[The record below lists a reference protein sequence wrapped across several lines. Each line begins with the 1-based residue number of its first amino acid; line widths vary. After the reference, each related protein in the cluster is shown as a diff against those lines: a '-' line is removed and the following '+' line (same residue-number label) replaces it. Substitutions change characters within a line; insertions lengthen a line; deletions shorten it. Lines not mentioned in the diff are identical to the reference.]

1 MKSPFRNL
9 RRNVALIS
17 ATLMVSVGF
26 VSIPMPAS
34 AVTVGSGK
42 CSMDV
47 NNSSGVSVVEFGK
60 FCYVAFKSTGIS
72 YTWTRPGG
80 VSSVD
85 LLVVAGGGGGGSRHA
100 GGGGAGGLLQ
110 EQNVAVTANTL
121 SIAVGA
127 GGAGGAAS
135 SALGSDGS
143 NGANSVVSGASL
155 TTRTAIG
162 GGAGGHGTVG
172 AVGGSGGGGGCCV
185 GAGSAGTN
193 GQGSAGSAGV
203 TGSSPYGYWLGGGG
217 GGAGSAATAA
227 NGSTIVAGI
236 GGAGTS
242 VSWISTTVRASLNV
256 GVESSS
262 ASFFAG
268 GGGGGT
274 AQYGTGGSGGVGGG
288 GAGATYQGT
297 PVAGTSNSG
306 GGGGGGGM
314 YSNNAVVAGG
324 AGGSGVVVIRYTKT
338 APILSYN
345 ASDINSYDSAVGT
358 AVNDIATGSNY
369 DGTIITGANGLTTT
383 FNAATGAWSFPG
395 AGTTMN
401 GPYIDVPNMSSTPF
415 NTHGMTVDFEA
426 DFGSSADMW
435 ERIIDFSEG
444 GFDND
449 NILLG
454 RAGVTRDL
462 ILSIFNGST
471 VSSCTYVNGISAT
484 SEMARWTVSIDG
496 TNCRMYKNGSLVHTQ
511 GFTAK
516 PAAGLTL
523 SDNFIARSNWPQWD
537 ASFEGSIRS
546 VNIYAGG
553 LTAAEVEDFT
563 NKTITFDSMVGGAS
577 TVIQTRLTSGSI
589 KLPTPAT
596 RDGYTFTGWFTSN
609 TYATKV
615 GDAGATYAPT
625 ATATLY
631 GGWKTAEPVGNLV
644 VNIDATNLLS
654 VPSSPTTVTSVY
666 PSSSAISSEAVGAIS
681 RDTANS
687 PGSINMTAST
697 GSHVNMRANNAATF
711 AGAMSYETW
720 FKCSAY
726 RGSAWNILA
735 THWFSTA
742 AGAAATGADW
752 HFGIYNNKLQVNA
765 GSTLGTGDYTFSN
778 ADCASNKWMLLG
790 FTIDASNNLQ
800 IYINGRPDGAVRPG
814 ITRVTTT
821 NAVLVIG
828 DARDQAHARG
838 YYSRM
843 RLYNTALT
851 SAQMLANYSAEAV
864 TYGTGPYNLNYA
876 AGPNGTG
883 SNITASYNAGT
894 AVTLGGSS
902 TGFTRTGYNISGW
915 TTSSTS
921 GAAKTHDLNQVV
933 NLDATLTLYPVW
945 AANVSTVTYNYDGAT
960 GGNSAA
966 TATFATGGTAI
977 TLPTP
982 TKTGYTFAGWYTTS
996 GFTTQVTGPIS
1007 PTSDLTLYAKWT
1019 TGSFTITYT
1028 YNGATGGNSSA
1039 TATYVTGSPGVTLPT
1054 PTKTGYTFA
1063 GWYAESVFTT
1073 QVTGAQTPTSNIT
1086 LYAKWTAN
1094 TYALTYNYNGATGG
1108 NGTATAYFTTGGTAI
1123 TLPTPTKTGYTFVGW
1138 YAESTFNTQVSGAQS
1153 PGSDATLY
1161 AKWTGN
1167 TYTLTYTYNG
1177 ATGGNSSATAS
1188 YTSGGTAITLP
1199 VPTRTGYTFA
1209 GWYAEST
1216 FNTQVSGAQTP
1227 GADATL
1233 YAKWTA
1239 NTYTLTYNY
1248 NGATGGNSTAT
1259 ATFTSGGTAITLPAP
1274 TRTGYTFGGWYAESG
1289 FTTAVTGAQSPTAD
1303 ATLYAKWTANTYT
1316 LTYTY
1321 NGATGGNSSATASY
1335 TTGGSTITLPTPT
1348 KTGYTFAGWFAESAF
1363 TTSVTGAQTL
1373 TADATIYAKWTAVN
1387 YSLTY
1392 NANAVTTGSVPID
1405 ATNYNIGNSAVVAGN
1420 TGSLARTGYS
1430 FAGWTLAADGSG
1442 TVYQSGQTLTW
1453 GSASQTLYAKWT
1465 ANTYTISYNTNGATG
1480 AQTNSS
1486 DTYTTG
1492 STAVTLSTVGTMAK
1506 TGYTFA
1512 GWSTSAA
1519 GSVIVGTYTTSAN
1532 VTLYAIWNIRSI
1544 AVTHAKGSAS
1554 SASFISFPAN
1564 TSANYGT
1571 RVTLSN
1577 NIDSSVTYSSSTYA
1591 FVGWSDGTSLYQPGA
1606 QYLLGAND
1614 VTLTAIWVQAYG
1626 VRYVFNGGTPANGS
1640 SAIDAE
1646 CLVVGN
1652 LCTDQQV
1659 ITANVAPTRAG
1670 YNFTGWTDQMGN
1682 AVTAGSTFTV
1692 SLTRYLLY
1700 AGWQAINYT
1709 VTYAPAGGASTPTQA
1724 SLNYGDTFTLANG
1737 ITRTG
1742 YDFAGWSDGSA
1753 TLGAGATYTVGLTN
1767 ITLTA
1772 QWTPKVYTVT
1782 YDWNGGSGTSV
1793 APVNYTVGTTG
1804 ITLSGATDHVK
1815 DGYQFGGWA
1824 LTIGGDAVNSPF
1836 VPTGSTLLYAIWG
1849 AGSYAITFA
1858 PNYGNSINSVT
1869 TVANGSST
1877 TLPTLTRNNFVF
1889 DGWYTASTG
1898 GTKIGN
1904 GGVTYTPAGSRQL
1917 YAQWIQSSLFG
1928 VIGNLSRISTITA
1941 SDTVASTYSGTN
1953 GGSGVSVTVPRAS
1966 LPAGT
1971 LINLD
1976 LINDTSY
1983 AQSVLTSPNSYILAL
1998 AVSWLALDETVPDTA
2013 TGTSISL
2020 TLTNS
2025 SIRAGA
2031 LIYSIQN
2038 GIATLLGTATQ
2049 NGTLTVQLTSDPS
2062 LYVVQTV
2069 PTAPLAIVSTVTSNS
2084 ATVTWTAPSSDGG
2097 AAITGYTVTLN
2108 TGATCTTATLTCT
2121 FNNLVAGTN
2130 YTATV
2135 LATNSVGSSVTGSA
2149 SFSPTAPV
2157 AAPATPAPAPT
2168 PTPTPTPEPKPEPK
2182 PEPTPEPTPAPVK
2195 PVVVPVAAVQAVVKV
2210 LPDST
2215 PLLTGAKISAPISFA
2230 PDSSK
2235 LSAAAIS
2242 DIKALATKMKGK
2254 TGWLLVTGFVKDV
2267 GRSAAEVKKLA
2278 SARALAVSKQL
2289 SKLKIPVKIGFL
2301 GYGAFNTKNPNST
2314 DRKVEVRWVPA
2325 ETSTP

>member
-1 MKSPFRNL
+1 
-9 RRNVALIS
+9 
-17 ATLMVSVGF
+17 
-26 VSIPMPAS
+26 
-34 AVTVGSGK
+34 
-42 CSMDV
+42 
-47 NNSSGVSVVEFGK
+47 
-60 FCYVAFKSTGIS
+60 
-72 YTWTRPGG
+72 
-80 VSSVD
+80 
-85 LLVVAGGGGGGSRHA
+85 
-100 GGGGAGGLLQ
+100 
-110 EQNVAVTANTL
+110 
-121 SIAVGA
+121 
-127 GGAGGAAS
+127 
-135 SALGSDGS
+135 
-143 NGANSVVSGASL
+143 
-155 TTRTAIG
+155 
-162 GGAGGHGTVG
+162 
-172 AVGGSGGGGGCCV
+172 
-185 GAGSAGTN
+185 
-193 GQGSAGSAGV
+193 
-203 TGSSPYGYWLGGGG
+203 
-217 GGAGSAATAA
+217 
-227 NGSTIVAGI
+227 
-236 GGAGTS
+236 
-242 VSWISTTVRASLNV
+242 
-256 GVESSS
+256 
-262 ASFFAG
+262 
-268 GGGGGT
+268 
-274 AQYGTGGSGGVGGG
+274 
-288 GAGATYQGT
+288 
-297 PVAGTSNSG
+297 
-306 GGGGGGGM
+306 M
-314 YSNNAVVAGG
+314 YSNNSVMAGG
-324 AGGSGVVVIRYTKT
+324 AGGSGVVVIRYVKT
-338 APILSYN
+338 VPMLSYN
-345 ASDINSYDSAVGT
+345 ASDINSYDSAAGN
-358 AVNDIATGSNY
+358 AVNDLAAGSIY
-369 DGTIITGANGLTTT
+369 DGTLITGANGQAAT
-383 FNAATGAWSFPG
+383 FNAATGAWNFPG

-401 GPYIDVPNMSSTPF
+401 GPYVDLPNISTTPF
-415 NTHGMTVDFEA
+415 ANQGITIDFEA
-426 DFGSSADMW
+426 DFGNSKDMW

-444 GFDND
+444 GLDND
-449 NILLG
+449 NILVA
-454 RAGVTRDL
+454 RAGTTDDL
-462 ILSIFNGST
+462 NFQVYNGA
-471 VSSCTYVNGISAT
+471 SAT
-484 SEMARWTVSIDG
+484 NCTFVGGIASVTGMNRWMVTADG
-496 TNCRMYKNGSLVHTQ
+496 TNCRIYRNGSLVHTQ
-511 GFTAK
+511 AFSAK
-516 PAAGLTL
+516 PTAGLTL
-523 SDNFIARSNWPQWD
+523 TDNFIARSNWPNWD

-546 VNIYAGG
+546 VNIYAGA
-553 LTAAEVEDFT
+553 LTPAEVQDFSY
-563 NKTITFDSMVGGAS
+563 KTITSDSRVGGVQS
-577 TVIQTRLTSGSI
+577 VIQTRMTSGSI
-589 KLPTPAT
+589 KLPTPAA
-596 RDGYTFTGWFTSN
+596 RDGYTFTGWFTS
-609 TYATKV
+609 TAYTSKV

-631 GGWKTAEPVGNLV
+631 GGWKTAEPAGNLV
-644 VNIDATNLLS
+644 VNIDGTNLLS
-654 VPSSPTTVTSVY
+654 VPASPTTVTSVY
-666 PSSSAISSEAVGAIS
+666 PAATSLTSTAVGAIA

-687 PGSINMTAST
+687 PGAIDMTAQT
-697 GSHVNMRANNAATF
+697 GSHLNMGANNAATF
-711 AGAMSYETW
+711 SGAMTYETW
-720 FKCSAY
+720 FKCSNY
-726 RGSAWNILA
+726 RGTGWNILA
-735 THWFSTA
+735 THWFSNTAGTA
-742 AGAAATGADW
+742 ASGADW
-752 HFGIYNNKLQVNA
+752 HFGIYNGRLQVNT
-765 GSTLGTGDYTFSN
+765 GTTLGTGDYNFSS
-778 ADCASNKWMLLG
+778 ADCGSNKWMLLG

-800 IYINGRPDGAVRPG
+800 LYINGRPDGSVKTNMVR
-814 ITRVTTT
+814 VSST
-821 NAVLVIG
+821 NAILMIG
-828 DARDQAHARG
+828 DARTDAHARG
-838 YYSRM
+838 YYSRV

-851 SAQMLANYSAEAV
+851 STQMLANYSAEAV
-864 TYGTGPYNLNYA
+864 TYGAGPYNLNYA
-876 AGPNGTG
+876 PGPNGTG

-894 AVTLGGSS
+894 AVTLGGAN
-902 TGFTRTGYNISGW
+902 TAFTRTGYNISGW

-921 GAAKTHDLNQVV
+921 GAAKTHDLNQVI

-945 AANVSTVTYNYDGAT
+945 AANVATVTYNYDGAT

-966 TATFATGGTAI
+966 TATYATGGTAI

-982 TKTGYTFAGWYTTS
+982 TKTGYSFAGWYTTS

-1019 TGSFTITYT
+1019 SGSFTITYT
-1028 YNGATGGNSSA
+1028 YNGATGGNSAA
-1039 TATYVTGSPGVTLPT
+1039 TSTYVTGAPGVTLPT
-1054 PTKTGYTFA
+1054 PTRTGYTFA
-1063 GWYAESVFTT
+1063 GWYAESGLTT

-1094 TYALTYNYNGATGG
+1094 TYTLTFNYNGATGG
-1108 NGTATAYFTTGGTAI
+1108 NGTATSYFTSGGTAI
-1123 TLPTPTKTGYTFVGW
+1123 TLPTPTKTGYTF
-1138 YAESTFNTQVSGAQS
+1138 
-1153 PGSDATLY
+1153 
-1161 AKWTGN
+1161 
-1167 TYTLTYTYNG
+1167 
-1177 ATGGNSSATAS
+1177 
-1188 YTSGGTAITLP
+1188 
-1199 VPTRTGYTFA
+1199 A
-1209 GWYAEST
+1209 GWYAESGFT
-1216 FNTQVSGAQTP
+1216 TLVSGTQTLT
-1227 GADATL
+1227 ADRAI

-1248 NGATGGNSTAT
+1248 NGATGGNS
-1259 ATFTSGGTAITLPAP
+1259 
-1274 TRTGYTFGGWYAESG
+1274 
-1289 FTTAVTGAQSPTAD
+1289 
-1303 ATLYAKWTANTYT
+1303 
-1316 LTYTY
+1316 
-1321 NGATGGNSSATASY
+1321 SATSSY

-1373 TADATIYAKWTAVN
+1373 TADATIYAKWTAIN
-1387 YSLTY
+1387 YGLTY
-1392 NANAVTTGSVPID
+1392 NANGATSGSVPTD

-1420 TGSLARTGYS
+1420 TGSLVRTGYS

-1442 TVYQSGQTLTW
+1442 TIYQSGQTLVW

-1480 AQTNSS
+1480 VQANSS
-1486 DTYTTG
+1486 DSYTTG
-1492 STAVTLSTVGTMAK
+1492 STAVTLSAVGTMAK

-1519 GSVIVGTYTTSAN
+1519 GSVIVGTFTTSAN

-1544 AVTHAKGSAS
+1544 AVTYAKGSAS

-1606 QYLLGAND
+1606 QYLLGATD

-1646 CLVVGN
+1646 CLVPGN

-1670 YNFTGWTDQMGN
+1670 YTFTGWTDQMGN

-1709 VTYAPAGGASTPTQA
+1709 VTYAPAGGSTTPTQA

-1742 YDFAGWSDGSA
+1742 YDFAGWSDG
-1753 TLGAGATYTVGLTN
+1753 TTILGAGATYTVGLTN

-1782 YDWNGGSGTSV
+1782 YDWNGGSGTAVS
-1793 APVNYTVGTTG
+1793 PVNYTVGTTG
-1804 ITLSGATDHVK
+1804 ITLAGVGDHVK

-1824 LTIGGDAVNSPF
+1824 LTIGGDAVSSPF

-1849 AGSYAITFA
+1849 AGSYSITFD

-1904 GGVTYTPAGSRQL
+1904 GGAPYTPAGSRQL
-1917 YAQWIQSSLFG
+1917 YAQWIQSSLLG

-1941 SDTVASTYSGTN
+1941 SNSVDSTYSGTN
-1953 GGSGVSVTVPRAS
+1953 GGSGVSVTVPRNS

-1971 LINLD
+1971 VINLD

-1983 AQSVLTSPNSYILAL
+1983 AQTVLTSPNSYILAL

-2025 SIRAGA
+2025 NIRAGA

-2049 NGTLTVQLTSDPS
+2049 NGSLTVQLTSDPS

-2084 ATVTWTAPSSDGG
+2084 ATVTWSAPSSDGG

-2135 LATNSVGSSVTGSA
+2135 VATNSVGSSVTGTA

-2157 AAPATPAPAPT
+2157 AAPVTPAPTPT

-2182 PEPTPEPTPAPVK
+2182 PEPTPEPTPAPAK
-2195 PVVVPVAAVQAVVKV
+2195 PVVVPVPPMQVVVKV

-2215 PLLTGAKISAPISFA
+2215 PVLTGAKIAAPISFA

-2235 LSAAAIS
+2235 LSAAAIK

-2254 TGWLLVTGFVKDV
+2254 TGWLLVTGFVKYV

-2301 GYGAFNTKNPNST
+2301 GYGPFNTKNPNSS

-2325 ETSTP
+2325 ATSTP